1 MLPPWL
7 PGIDRCLSNRTFRLQ
22 IDGEDDVDRH
32 VRDAL
37 PEAVAAINT
46 NGDGA
51 CAIHSVWG
59 TPTLSN
65 ELKCLEARNLAWEA
79 LGESLESLHLN
90 VPPNFSEDVEK
101 LASSLWNEFMLRH
114 F

>member
-1 MLPPWL
+1 MVANAFFASSSTSVLPPRL

-22 IDGEDDVDRH
+22 IDREDDVDRH

-37 PEAVAAINT
+37 PEAVAAIDT

-65 ELKCLEARNLAWEA
+65 ELECVKARNLAWEA
-79 LGESLESLHLN
+79 LGESLGSLHLN
-90 VPPNFSEDVEK
+90 VLPGFSED
-101 LASSLWNEFMLRH
+101 AA
-114 F
+114 